1 MINEYYRINDT
12 KYSLEY
18 ESYQVYLRSAV
29 YTYMIEILGMLSL
42 LMIFILANKSF
53 HSLIYVILLVTQIIF
68 MFVFELLFIF
78 FVYKLW
84 DILTDK
90 KKVGYCIF
98 ILGNLVLGIYLSVLL
113 DKIKRVRWKN
123 IFFRKILIYII
134 HG

>member
-1 MINEYYRINDT
+1 MKKTDKVILKFHKLIELINEYYRINDT

-18 ESYQVYLRSAV
+18 ESYQVYLRSTF

-42 LMIFILANKSF
+42 LMIFILANKGF
-53 HSLIYVILLVTQIIF
+53 HSIIYVILLVTQIIF

-90 KKVGYCIF
+90 KKLGYCIF

-113 DKIKRVRWKN
+113 DKIKR
-123 IFFRKILIYII
+123 
-134 HG
+134 